1 MNGMTTL
8 MAMHNNSKSNCKA
21 SLEPM
26 KAAPQQAVLALPPQ
40 QVPPAEPVTPPQQA
54 VHPPQEQGPEPA
66 QLPPQVVAQNK
77 PVATGSVPQKQPE
90 E

>member
-26 KAAPQQAVLALPPQ
+26 KAA
-40 QVPPAEPVTPPQQA
+40 PQQA